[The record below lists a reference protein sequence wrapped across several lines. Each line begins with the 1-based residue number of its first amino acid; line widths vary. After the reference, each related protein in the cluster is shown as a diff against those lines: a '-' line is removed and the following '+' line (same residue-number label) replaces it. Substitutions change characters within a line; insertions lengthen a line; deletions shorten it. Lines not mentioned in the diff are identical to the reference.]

1 MALPPALAKI
11 IGWLRAGYPG
21 GVPQHDYMPLLAVLR
36 HHLTDDEVTLI
47 AAELAFSSDP
57 ESAAEIKRAA
67 SAITRSDVDDVDM
80 ARVRSRLAAGGWPL
94 TAPDRD

>member
-21 GVPQHDYMPLLAVLR
+21 GVPQRDYMPLLAVLR
-36 HHLTDDEVTLI
+36 HHLTDDDVTLI

-67 SAITRSDVDDVDM
+67 SAITRSDVDDVDL

>member
-1 MALPPALAKI
+1 MALPPALAKVI
-11 IGWLRAGYPG
+11 SWLRAGYPG
-21 GVPQHDYMPLLAVLR
+21 GAPQHDYVPLFAVLR
-36 HHLTDDEVTLI
+36 HQLTDDDVTLI

-67 SAITRSDVDDVDM
+67 SAITHSDVDDADI
-80 ARVRSRLAAGGWPL
+80 ARVRSRLAVGGWPL